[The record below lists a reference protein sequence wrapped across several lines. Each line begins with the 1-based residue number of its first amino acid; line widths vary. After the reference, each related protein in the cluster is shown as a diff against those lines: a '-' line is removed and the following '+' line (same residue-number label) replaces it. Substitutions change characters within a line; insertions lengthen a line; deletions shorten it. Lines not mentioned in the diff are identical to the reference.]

1 MSGPDS
7 ARKQADFD
15 DSELVRLKDFL
26 PYKLVVLADQI
37 SRSLSELYEERFGL
51 TRQEW
56 RVLAALAD
64 NGSISSLDV
73 SRYSTLDPMAVS
85 RASSLLEEK
94 GYIVRE
100 QSSDDGRLKV
110 LRSTRSGRAL
120 YRKIMPLAIDREK
133 YLTEPLSPAERAS
146 FEATID
152 KLLMRSRTLAT
163 SAAVE
168 DPPEKAGKRSISRRT
183 GK

>member
-1 MSGPDS
+1 MSDLVS
-7 ARKQADFD
+7 ARKQADPD
-15 DSELVRLKDFL
+15 DSELVRLRDFL

-37 SRSLSELYEERFGL
+37 SRSLSELYEVRFGL

-73 SRYSTLDPMAVS
+73 SKYSTLDPMAVS

-100 QSSDDGRLKV
+100 QSADDGRLKV

-120 YRKIMPLAIDREK
+120 YRKIMPLAIDRER
-133 YLTEPLSPAERAS
+133 YLTEPLSRAERES
-146 FEATID
+146 FEATVD
-152 KLLMRSRTLAT
+152 KLLTRARTLSSSSETDA
-163 SAAVE
+163 
-168 DPPEKAGKRSISRRT
+168 PPRRNRGPT
-183 GK
+183 QRQR